1 MEHEKHEHEHK
12 RGPGRP
18 PKVAEEAD
26 AEATVKMEITHD
38 CFVGEKSVV
47 MRDGK
52 RQERLKVFK
61 GETHDLHPE
70 DARAI
75 DKHGFGKKVW

>member
-1 MEHEKHEHEHK
+1 MEHETEHK

-18 PKVAEEAD
+18 PKIEPAGDE
-26 AEATVKMEITHD
+26 TVKMEITHD

-52 RQERLKVFK
+52 RQERMKVFK
-61 GETHDLHPE
+61 GETHELHPE